1 MRDEQ
6 LLRALGAAA
15 VLGGALRTGSSFI
28 PWDGS
33 AEIEA
38 LAFVIDVALLF
49 GLMGIYLA
57 ARGRVGWFGFA
68 AFALAEAGVASIVG
82 PDTQAFGID
91 TYQAGVVAI
100 SVGLAALGV
109 AMLATRAGFAVTS
122 ICWIASLIV
131 GAGGG
136 AIGQGTLGILV
147 GGILFGLGF
156 VAAGLRL
163 VSPGNRVEQAS

>member
-6 LLRALGAAA
+6 LLKVLGSVAI
-15 VLGGALRTGSSFI
+15 LGGALRTGSSFI

-33 AEIEA
+33 AQIEA

-57 ARGRVGWFGFA
+57 VREQVGWFGFA
-68 AFALAEAGVASIVG
+68 AFALAETGVASIVG
-82 PDTQAFGID
+82 PDAQAFGID

-100 SVGLAALGV
+100 SVGLAALGL
-109 AMLATRAGFAVTS
+109 AMLLTRAGFAVTS
-122 ICWIASLIV
+122 ICWITSLIV
-131 GAGGG
+131 GASGG
-136 AIGQGTLGILV
+136 AIEQATLGILV

-163 VSPGNRVEQAS
+163 VSPGNRVEQTS

>member
-6 LLRALGAAA
+6 LLRVLGAAA
-15 VLGGALRTGSSFI
+15 ILGGALRTGSSFI

-33 AEIEA
+33 AGIEA
-38 LAFVIDVALLF
+38 LALVIDVALLF
-49 GLMGIYLA
+49 GLMGIYLGV
-57 ARGRVGWFGFA
+57 RGRVGWFGLA
-68 AFALAEAGVASIVG
+68 AFALAETGVASIVG

-109 AMLATRAGFAVTS
+109 AMLLTRAGFAVTS

-131 GAGGG
+131 GVAGG
-136 AIGQGTLGILV
+136 AIGQGALGILV

-163 VSPGNRVEQAS
+163 VSPSDRVEQAS